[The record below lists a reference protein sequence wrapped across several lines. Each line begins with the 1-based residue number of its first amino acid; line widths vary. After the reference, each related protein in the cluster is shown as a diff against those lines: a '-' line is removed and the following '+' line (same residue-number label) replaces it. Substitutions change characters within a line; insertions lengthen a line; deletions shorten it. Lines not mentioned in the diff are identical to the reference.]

1 MTADPDFPLGGLSEG
16 EMAALIYRIADEL
29 STRGTRESFAE
40 LLRVVA
46 YVGERVGDAARM
58 LAASDCGARLPRC
71 PGRQSRPRGNAGGRE
86 WPSGSSHPGA
96 VTARAGGEPARA
108 FERLVLD
115 PGDAHEL
122 VVQCIGLRPSPL
134 MERR

>member
-46 YVGERVGDAARM
+46 YVGGRVGDAARM
-58 LAASDCGARLPRC
+58 LAASDSWSQVA
-71 PGRQSRPRGNAGGRE
+71 QV
-86 WPSGSSHPGA
+86 SGTSKQA
-96 VTARAGGEPARA
+96 AW
-108 FERLVLD
+108 ERW
-115 PGDAHEL
+115 
-122 VVQCIGLRPSPL
+122 RT
-134 MERR
+134 

>member
-1 MTADPDFPLGGLSEG
+1 MTADLDFPLGGLSEG

-58 LAASDCGARLPRC
+58 LAASDSWSQVA
-71 PGRQSRPRGNAGGRE
+71 QV
-86 WPSGSSHPGA
+86 SGTSKQA
-96 VTARAGGEPARA
+96 AW
-108 FERLVLD
+108 ERW
-115 PGDAHEL
+115 
-122 VVQCIGLRPSPL
+122 RT
-134 MERR
+134 

>member
-58 LAASDCGARLPRC
+58 LAASDSWSQVA
-71 PGRQSRPRGNAGGRE
+71 QV
-86 WPSGSSHPGA
+86 SGTSKQA
-96 VTARAGGEPARA
+96 AW
-108 FERLVLD
+108 ERW
-115 PGDAHEL
+115 
-122 VVQCIGLRPSPL
+122 RT
-134 MERR
+134 